1 MGWLNSGRKMSSHV
15 PNQANL
21 DGALL
26 VAIGSQIDLIIRKNL
41 VDVFARWIII
51 VLGWEAWSRRHV
63 SIDF

>member
-1 MGWLNSGRKMSSHV
+1 MGWLNSGQKMSLHV
-15 PNQANL
+15 RNQANL
-21 DGALL
+21 DGARL